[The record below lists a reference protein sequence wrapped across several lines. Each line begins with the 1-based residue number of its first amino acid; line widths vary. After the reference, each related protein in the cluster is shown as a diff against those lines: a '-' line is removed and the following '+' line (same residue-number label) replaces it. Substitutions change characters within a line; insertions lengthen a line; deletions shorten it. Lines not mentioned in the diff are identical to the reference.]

1 MYCGFAGTVADALT
15 LMENIE
21 VLINKHPNQTLKNC
35 ITLAKKW
42 RTNKMLGGLQATMI
56 LIDQD
61 LIVELDGSGNVL
73 EVKDTIGIPEA
84 GRAVRRVRR
93 QGPSAAHDPHR
104 GSRSQWRP

>member
-1 MYCGFAGTVADALT
+1 
-15 LMENIE
+15 

-73 EVKDTIGIPEA
+73 EVKDTIGI
-84 GRAVRRVRR
+84 
-93 QGPSAAHDPHR
+93 
-104 GSRSQWRP
+104 GSGGQFA